1 MSFLYPN
8 MLFGLLALAIPIV
21 VHLFNFRRHKI
32 VYFSNTATLKTI
44 EQENA
49 KTKKLKYI
57 IVMIMRMLFIAG
69 LVIAFAHPYKNDQ
82 RLMTDDAGNLVAVY
96 IDNSMSMQSQSSEIT
111 LIEDARSS
119 ARTLVGK
126 INPSLRFVLMTNS
139 REIENE
145 YPMNRD
151 EMLMSIDGMKTEAGP
166 LAFNALYENLQMIMR
181 RNGFKT
187 ASLFLLSDFQENM
200 MNLDGIVADS
210 AVQIIAMPLTSDFQ
224 QNVYVDTVWLSS
236 PILQAGLTNEVNVK
250 IVNESDKEIKG
261 FPVNLDIDNHAI
273 AFTTVD
279 IPANGKAETKMQ
291 FVLEEAG
298 QKMAKVAIND
308 FPITFDDSYNFVMNV
323 RPVIKVVELTDNG
336 STTVERYRNAA
347 RTLFS
352 NDSLFEYKSIAAN
365 RIDQQYLDDCQ
376 MVIIDD
382 KSSLNETLWQSL
394 LEFANDGGSVVVF
407 PSENETTNDDTLNVS
422 LLAEQHP
429 FFDDVFVKIPDNA
442 DFPKVFKYAREK
454 NKMDNSLTLIGLQN
468 GDSFLTMSKVGNGKV
483 FYFSVRLDNQWTDF
497 ADNSLFVPIMM
508 KMAMLGS
515 GVERL
520 SYTIGEDKELT
531 INSLK
536 AFDEGSARIKETDGA
551 FEVIPMVEIFD
562 NHTVVRVYDQIS
574 NAGFYDICNGND
586 VVRKSAWNDSRLE
599 SKMKFKSQDEI
610 DNMLKDKDLNV
621 VAVLKSETHSADVMN
636 AVLHR
641 SVLWKSFILLSL
653 LAMLA
658 EILILR
664 FWK

>member
-1 MSFLYPN
+1 M
-8 MLFGLLALAIPIV
+8 
-21 VHLFNFRRHKI
+21 
-32 VYFSNTATLKTI
+32 YFSNTATLKTI
-44 EQENA
+44 ERENA
-49 KTKKLKYI
+49 KTKKLKYV

-69 LVIAFAHPYKNDQ
+69 LVFAFAHPYKND
-82 RLMTDDAGNLVAVY
+82 RGLMTDDAGNLAAVY
-96 IDNSMSMQSQSSEIT
+96 IDNSMSMQSSSSEMT
-111 LIEDARSS
+111 LLEDARSS
-119 ARTLVGK
+119 ARALVSGVS
-126 INPSLRFVLMTNS
+126 PSQRFVLLTNS
-139 REIENE
+139 REIEDE

-151 EMLMSIDGMKTEAGP
+151 EMLMRIDGMKTEAGP
-166 LAFNALYENLQMIMR
+166 LAFNVLYENLQMIMR

-187 ASLFLLSDFQENM
+187 ASLFMFSDFQENM
-200 MNLDGIVADS
+200 LDLDGIVADS
-210 AVQIIAMPLTSDFQ
+210 AIQIVALPLASDYQ

-236 PILQAGLTNEVNVK
+236 PILQVGLSSEVNVE

-261 FPVNLDIDNHAI
+261 FPVNLEIDNHAV

-279 IPANGKAETKMQ
+279 IPAEGKAETKMQ
-291 FVLEEAG
+291 FVLDEAG
-298 QKMAKVAIND
+298 QKTAKVAIND
-308 FPITFDDSYNFVMNV
+308 FPITFDDTYNFVLNV
-323 RPVIKVVELTDNG
+323 RPVIKIVELTSNG
-336 STTVERYRNAA
+336 NPTVETHCSASQ
-347 RTLFS
+347 TLFS
-352 NDSLFEYKSIAAN
+352 NDSLFDYKSVNPN

-376 MVIIDD
+376 MVIVNDM
-382 KSSLNETLWQSL
+382 SLLNETLWQSVL
-394 LEFANDGGSVVVF
+394 DFAKDGGSVVVF

-422 LLAEQHP
+422 LLAEQHS

-442 DFPKVFKYAREK
+442 DFPKVFKHTREK

-468 GDSFLTMSKVGNGKV
+468 GNPFLTVTKTGNGNV
-483 FYFSVRLDNQWTDF
+483 FEFSVRLDNQWTDF

-536 AFDEGSARIKETDGA
+536 AFDEGSARIKGTDGA

-562 NHTVVRVYDQIS
+562 NHTIVRVYDQIS

-599 SKMKFKSQDEI
+599 SKMKFKNQNEI
-610 DNMLKDKDLNV
+610 DKMVRDKGLNV
-621 VAVLKSETHSADVMN
+621 IAVVKSATHSADVMN

-641 SVLWKSFILLSL
+641 SMLWKSFILLSL
-653 LAMLA
+653 LAMLS

>member
-1 MSFLYPN
+1 
-8 MLFGLLALAIPIV
+8 MLFGLFALAIPVV

-49 KTKKLKYI
+49 KTKKLKYV
-57 IVMIMRMLFIAG
+57 IVMIMRMLFITG
-69 LVIAFAHPYKNDQ
+69 LVLAFAHPYNNDQ
-82 RLMTDDAGNLVAVY
+82 KLLADDAGNLTAVY

-111 LIEDARSS
+111 LLEDARSS
-119 ARTLVGK
+119 ARALVGGVS
-126 INPSLRFVLMTNS
+126 PSQRFVLLTNS
-139 REIENE
+139 REIEDE

-151 EMLMSIDGMKTEAGP
+151 EMLMCIDGMKTEAGP
-166 LAFNALYENLQMIMR
+166 LAFNVLYENLQMIMR

-187 ASLFLLSDFQENM
+187 ASLFLYSDFQENM
-200 MNLDGIVADS
+200 LDLDGIVADS
-210 AVQIIAMPLTSDFQ
+210 AVQIVASPLASDFQ

-250 IVNESDKEIKG
+250 IVNDSDKEIKG
-261 FPVNLDIDNHAI
+261 FPVNLEIDNHAV

-279 IPANGKAETKMQ
+279 VPAKGKAETKMQ
-291 FVLEEAG
+291 FVLDEAG
-298 QKMAKVAIND
+298 QKTAKVAIND
-308 FPITFDDSYNFVMNV
+308 FPITFDDTYNFVLNV
-323 RPVIKVVELTDNG
+323 RPVIKIVELTSNG
-336 STTVERYRNAA
+336 NPSVETHRNATQ
-347 RTLFS
+347 TLFS
-352 NDSLFEYKSIAAN
+352 NDSLFDYKSVNPN

-376 MVIIDD
+376 MVIVND
-382 KSSLNETLWQSL
+382 KSSLNETLWQSIL
-394 LEFANDGGSVVVF
+394 DFAKDGGSVVVF
-407 PSENETTNDDTLNVS
+407 PSENDITNDDTLNVS

-442 DFPKVFKYAREK
+442 DFPKVFKHTREK

-468 GDSFLTMSKVGNGKV
+468 GDPFLTVTKTGNGNV
-483 FYFSVRLDNQWTDF
+483 FSFSVRLDNQWTDF

-562 NHTVVRVYDQIS
+562 NHTIVRVYDQIS

-599 SKMKFKSQDEI
+599 SKMKFKNQNEI
-610 DNMLKDKDLNV
+610 DKMLKDKGLNV

-636 AVLHR
+636 AVLQR
-641 SVLWKSFILLSL
+641 SMLWKSFILLSL
-653 LAMLA
+653 LTMLS

>member
-1 MSFLYPN
+1 
-8 MLFGLLALAIPIV
+8 MLFGLFALAIPVV

-49 KTKKLKYI
+49 KTKKLKYV

-69 LVIAFAHPYKNDQ
+69 LVLAFAHPYKND
-82 RLMTDDAGNLVAVY
+82 RGMMTDDAGNLVAVY
-96 IDNSMSMQSQSSEIT
+96 IDNSMSMQSSSSEMT
-111 LIEDARSS
+111 LLEDARSS
-119 ARTLVGK
+119 ARALVGG
-126 INPSLRFVLMTNS
+126 ISPSQRFVLLTNS

-166 LAFNALYENLQMIMR
+166 LAFNVLYENLQMIMR

-187 ASLFLLSDFQENM
+187 ASLFLYSDFQENM
-200 MNLDGIVADS
+200 LDLDGIVSDS
-210 AVQIIAMPLTSDFQ
+210 AIQIVALPLASDYQ

-236 PILQAGLTNEVNVK
+236 PILQVGLSNEVNVE
-250 IVNESDKEIKG
+250 IVNESDKETKG
-261 FPVNLDIDNHAI
+261 FPVNLEIDNHAV

-279 IPANGKAETKMQ
+279 VPAEGKAETKMQ
-291 FVLEEAG
+291 FVLDEAG
-298 QKMAKVAIND
+298 QKTAKVAIND
-308 FPITFDDSYNFVMNV
+308 FPITFDDTYNFVLNV
-323 RPVIKVVELTDNG
+323 RPVIKIVELTDG
-336 STTVERYRNAA
+336 QTVETHRNAS
-347 RTLFS
+347 RILFS
-352 NDSLFEYKSIAAN
+352 NDSLFDYKSVNPN

-376 MVIIDD
+376 MVIVND
-382 KSSLNETLWQSL
+382 KSSLNETLWQSIL
-394 LEFANDGGSVVVF
+394 DFAKDGGSVVVF
-407 PSENETTNDDTLNVS
+407 PSENDITNDDTLNVS

-429 FFDDVFVKIPDNA
+429 FFDEVFVKIPDNA
-442 DFPKVFKYAREK
+442 DFPKVFKHNPDR
-454 NKMDNSLTLIGLQN
+454 NVSGNSLMLIGLQN
-468 GDSFLTMSKVGNGKV
+468 GDPFLTMTKTGNGNV
-483 FYFSVRLDNQWTDF
+483 FSFSTRLDNQWTDF

-508 KMAMLGS
+508 KMAMLGL

-536 AFDEGSARIKETDGA
+536 AFDEGSARIKASNGA
-551 FEVIPMVEIFD
+551 FEVIPMVEMSD
-562 NHTVVRVYDQIS
+562 NHTIIRMYDQIS
-574 NAGFYDICNGND
+574 NSGFYDVCNGND

-599 SKMKFKSQDEI
+599 SEMKFKSQDEI
-610 DNMLKDKDLNV
+610 DKMLRDKGLNV
-621 VAVLKSETHSADVMN
+621 IAVLKSETHSADVMN

-641 SVLWKSFILLSL
+641 SMLWKSFILLSL
-653 LAMLA
+653 LAMLS

-664 FWK
+664 FWR

>member
-1 MSFLYPN
+1 
-8 MLFGLLALAIPIV
+8 MLFGLFALAIPVV

-49 KTKKLKYI
+49 KTKKLKYV

-69 LVIAFAHPYKNDQ
+69 LVLAFAHPYRKSQN
-82 RLMTDDAGNLVAVY
+82 LMADDAGNLTTVY

-111 LIEDARSS
+111 LLEDARSS
-119 ARTLVGK
+119 ARALVGGVS
-126 INPSLRFVLMTNS
+126 PSQRFVLLTNS
-139 REIENE
+139 REIEDE

-151 EMLMSIDGMKTEAGP
+151 EMLMSIDGMRTEAGP
-166 LAFNALYENLQMIMR
+166 LAFNVLYENLQMIMR

-187 ASLFLLSDFQENM
+187 ASLFLYSDFQENM
-200 MNLDGIVADS
+200 LDLDGIVADS
-210 AVQIIAMPLTSDFQ
+210 AIQIIAMPLASDYQ

-236 PILQAGLTNEVNVK
+236 PILQVGLSNEVNVE

-261 FPVNLDIDNHAI
+261 FPVNLEIDNHAV

-279 IPANGKAETKMQ
+279 IPAEGKAETKMQ
-291 FVLEEAG
+291 FVLDEAG
-298 QKMAKVAIND
+298 QKTAKVAIND
-308 FPITFDDSYNFVMNV
+308 FPITFDDTYNFVLNV
-323 RPVIKVVELTDNG
+323 RPVIKIVELTDNG
-336 STTVERYRNAA
+336 SPGVETHRNAS
-347 RTLFS
+347 RILFS
-352 NDSLFEYKSIAAN
+352 NDSLFDYKSVNPN

-376 MVIIDD
+376 MVIVND
-382 KSSLNETLWQSL
+382 KSSLNETLWQSIL
-394 LEFANDGGSVVVF
+394 DFAKDGGSVVVF
-407 PSENETTNDDTLNVS
+407 PSENDITNDDTLNVS

-429 FFDDVFVKIPDNA
+429 FFDEVFVKIPDNA
-442 DFPKVFKYAREK
+442 DFPKVFRHNPDRKVSG
-454 NKMDNSLTLIGLQN
+454 NSLMLIGLQN
-468 GDSFLTMSKVGNGKV
+468 GDPFLTMTKTGNGNV
-483 FYFSVRLDNQWTDF
+483 FSFSTRLDNQWTDF

-508 KMAMLGS
+508 KMAMLGL

-520 SYTIGEDKELT
+520 SYTIGEDKEMT
-531 INSLK
+531 INSLDV
-536 AFDEGSARIKETDGA
+536 FDEGSARIKASNGA
-551 FEVIPMVEIFD
+551 FEVIPMVEMSD
-562 NHTVVRVYDQIS
+562 NHTIIRMYDQIS
-574 NAGFYDICNGND
+574 NSGFYDVCNGND

-599 SKMKFKSQDEI
+599 SEMKFKSQDEI
-610 DNMLKDKDLNV
+610 DKMLRDKGLNV
-621 VAVLKSETHSADVMN
+621 VAVVKSATHSADVMN

-653 LAMLA
+653 LAMLS